1 MAILAAYYSQLLTCR
16 LIVQIGSGVNLR
28 VLDVGNN
35 EWEEDLLKSLP
46 SLHTISRCDSVSA
59 VNGIGKAKWLKTI
72 QKKEDYTDAI
82 KKLGDD
88 ITVDE
93 STVKQVEKL
102 FCHLYGM
109 PEENDINEV
118 RYQKFCKEKMP
129 EPHQLPPTK
138 DELIQHLKRANYQSF
153 VWKRALEV
161 NPDIP
166 SPVGNGWSLKDDVL
180 EVVWMET
187 LPAPESVLELVTCD
201 CRRLNCNDNCQCR
214 ILSLE
219 CTDVCKCHGNCEN
232 VIYDKESDSDEDG
245 NDEDNVNE

>member
-1 MAILAAYYSQLLTCR
+1 MLYLNL
-16 LIVQIGSGVNLR
+16 SGYNIFKKEVWHHTGKTLPN
-28 VLDVGNN
+28 
-35 EWEEDLLKSLP
+35 WEEDILKSLP
-46 SLHTISRCDSVSA
+46 SLHTISGCDSVSA

-180 EVVWMET
+180 EVGWMET
-187 LPAPESVLELVTCD
+187 LPAPS
-201 CRRLNCNDNCQCR
+201 
-214 ILSLE
+214 
-219 CTDVCKCHGNCEN
+219 
-232 VIYDKESDSDEDG
+232 
-245 NDEDNVNE
+245 